1 MNYDFKNFSILFLG
15 FTFFIYLSVLDTGYS
30 QAEIQLDAKAVMER
44 ALEQNYSI
52 RSQKLAAS
60 QTLEDL
66 RNYNALFDPEL
77 FSHLSWNRDKK
88 ERPSP
93 IFSDSSTLTY
103 GLGARKHFGTGTD
116 IQLGWSHSRVSEDMA
131 SLFTTINPYHDTQLE
146 LSIRQPFLK
155 NAFGLAD
162 RGNQKI
168 IQTSIRRQKTQLT
181 SQIEASTAEI
191 LNSYWV
197 LVLAHET
204 VRIRKEALKEAQK
217 LLKIQNRKRQYGLLE
232 DPDVLQT
239 EGNVKRRENDLIR
252 SENNLRNAQ
261 ELLRTLLAYPKGE
274 VLVPLDPLDLPSH
287 PFNQEEEIANAFES
301 RRDLKQIKDDFNANQ
316 IAIRVAKNAR
326 YPQLDFVSTL
336 TANGLDPSQV
346 DSIGQAFA
354 FKGRQY
360 FIGGELSF
368 PLLNR
373 SANADF
379 RRASLEKYSLVYQR
393 KDIEDRILLEVG
405 EAVREV
411 RILFELATRNV
422 EIADIE
428 LRKFKAQEKKFRQGR
443 STSDLV
449 NRFLVDALVAHLAAA
464 ESKVSFQFALVNLLR
479 VQNRLL
485 TQIDLDDESRRIFR

>member
-1 MNYDFKNFSILFLG
+1 
-15 FTFFIYLSVLDTGYS
+15 
-30 QAEIQLDAKAVMER
+30 
-44 ALEQNYSI
+44 
-52 RSQKLAAS
+52 
-60 QTLEDL
+60 
-66 RNYNALFDPEL
+66 
-77 FSHLSWNRDKK
+77 
-88 ERPSP
+88 
-93 IFSDSSTLTY
+93 
-103 GLGARKHFGTGTD
+103 
-116 IQLGWSHSRVSEDMA
+116 
-131 SLFTTINPYHDTQLE
+131 LE

-379 RRASLEKYSLVYQR
+379 RRASLEKYSLVYQS